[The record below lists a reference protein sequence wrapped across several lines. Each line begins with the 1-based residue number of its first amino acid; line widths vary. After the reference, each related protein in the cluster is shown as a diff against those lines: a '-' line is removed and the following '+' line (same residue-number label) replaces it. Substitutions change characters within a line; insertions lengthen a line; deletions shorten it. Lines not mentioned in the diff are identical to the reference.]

1 VNGLKRKED
10 IRKEMLKTRNSI
22 TKDSVFINSKKILEQ
37 LLTVEEFVK
46 SKCVSIYLSFGNEVD
61 TFLIVEW
68 LKQNNKSVVVPYTE
82 KNEISLTPVY
92 IEDIDE
98 DTVVS
103 PFGYPEP
110 IIGRVKKAKL
120 EDVDF
125 VIVPGLAFD
134 DCKNRIGYGKG
145 YYDQYLS
152 GFNPEI
158 KFAGLAYDFQLLD
171 SIPTEQHDI
180 RLDMIITE
188 KRVIR

>member
-1 VNGLKRKED
+1 MKRKED
-10 IRKEMLKTRNSI
+10 IRKEMLKTRNNI
-22 TKDSVFINSKKILEQ
+22 TKDCVFINSKKILEQ

-82 KNEISLTPVY
+82 KKEINLTPVY

-98 DTVVS
+98 DTTLS

-110 IIGRVKKAKL
+110 IIERVKKAKL
-120 EDVDF
+120 DEVDF
-125 VIVPGLAFD
+125 VIVPGVAFD
-134 DCKNRIGYGKG
+134 DSKNRIGYGKG

-152 GFNPEI
+152 GFNSEI

-180 RLDMIITE
+180 RMDMIITE
-188 KRVIR
+188 KRVIV